1 MTFEAKLADRNASD
15 YADFLLPYL
24 TPTSRVLDVGCGEGT
39 ISVGLAEVAGHV
51 VGVDPDE
58 NAFGEAWRYATRQGI
73 DNVDFRAGDVYALG
87 VPDNEF
93 DACLCHSVLEVIDR
107 PLDALHEIK
116 RTLKPGGV
124 FGAAS
129 VEYGGLILAGPTEPL
144 LRRFYAIRERIWQ
157 LDAVA
162 DPYRGRALRALLAAA
177 GFERVVATTKYFSY
191 GTDDAVR
198 AFGTARAED
207 CRDERYVT
215 SGQAHGLAT
224 AGDLSAMEAAW
235 LEWSQSPDAYAAF
248 AWCRATGFK
257 PTDGNEKS
265 LRGRAQS

>member
-1 MTFEAKLADRNASD
+1 VTFEAKLADRNASD

-24 TPTSRVLDVGCGEGT
+24 TPTFRVLDVGCGDGA
-39 ISVGLAEVAGHV
+39 ISIGLGKVAGHV

-58 NAFGEAWRYATRQGI
+58 DAFEEARRYATRQGI
-73 DNVDFRAGDVYALG
+73 ENVDFRAGDVYSLG
-87 VPDNEF
+87 LPDNEF

-116 RTLKPGGV
+116 RTLKPGGA

-129 VEYGGLILAGPTEPL
+129 VEYGGVILAGP
-144 LRRFYAIRERIWQ
+144 R
-157 LDAVA
+157 
-162 DPYRGRALRALLAAA
+162 RGRALRALLTAA

-191 GTDDAVR
+191 GTDDRVR
-198 AFGTARAED
+198 AFGTARADD
-207 CRDERYVT
+207 CRDEEYVT
-215 SGQAHGLAT
+215 SAQAHGLAT
-224 AGDLSAMEAAW
+224 ERDLSAMEAAW

-257 PTDGNEKS
+257 PTGES
-265 LRGRAQS
+265 R